1 MQNGR
6 DDVVID
12 ALGMYHFS
20 NPDAVSFVLSQ
31 IRSMAMV
38 VPAFAR
44 NVGTRRKESN
54 TFVDM
59 QQQRKNLLNVGFLCI
74 GMERT

>member
-1 MQNGR
+1 
-6 DDVVID
+6 
-12 ALGMYHFS
+12 MYHFS

-44 NVGTRRKESN
+44 NVGTRRIESN
-54 TFVDM
+54 TFVDV
-59 QQQRKNLLNVGFLCI
+59 QAKAEKL
-74 GMERT
+74 THY